1 MEPVLN
7 FYQHLSTPTVE
18 YFISDLTSLCRLT
31 IEAVPFNFLDISV
44 YNHCWRAPRKR
55 CKVILVN
62 RTWGEPRNYANLG
75 ILHGLL
81 VYPQMPMIL
90 AQLCA
95 ARTH

>member
-1 MEPVLN
+1 MELVLI
-7 FYQHLSTPTVE
+7 
-18 YFISDLTSLCRLT
+18 FINIYRLQQLNTSFSDLTSLCRLT
-31 IEAVPFNFLDISV
+31 IEAVPFNFLDSSV

-62 RTWGEPRNYANLG
+62 GTWGEPRNYANLG